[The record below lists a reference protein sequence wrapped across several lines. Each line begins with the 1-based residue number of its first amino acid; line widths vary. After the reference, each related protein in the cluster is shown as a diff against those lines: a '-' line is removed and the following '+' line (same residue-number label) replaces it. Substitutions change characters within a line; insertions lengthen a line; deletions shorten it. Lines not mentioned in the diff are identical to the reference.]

1 MAGNEGHD
9 GIGQLIVELGSGS
22 GEAHQRGKSSVLAV
36 RHRHGRAIAE
46 GFMMNGQVGLWQPE
60 SIATFRADN

>member
-1 MAGNEGHD
+1 MVGNEGRD
-9 GIGQLIVELGSGS
+9 GIRQLLVVFGSGS

-46 GFMMNGQVGLWQPE
+46 GFMINGQVGLWQPE
-60 SIATFRADN
+60 SIATCRADN